1 MQPQEGVA
9 ETNDVSGAE
18 AADVHTPDETTQLL
32 RYLAQNSITKEDLKN
47 FATKDD
53 LKELATKDD
62 LKELATKDDMKKEV
76 KASEQRMMDYT
87 DKRMTEAE
95 NKFIM
100 PLHREDEKVDAVIES
115 AQQRKLFNKSES
127 GRLQSL
133 GPFSN
138 LVQA

>member
-9 ETNDVSGAE
+9 ETNNVSGAE
-18 AADVHTPDETTQLL
+18 AVDVHTPDETTQLL

-100 PLHREDEKVDAVIES
+100 PLRREDEKVDAVIES
-115 AQQRKLFNKSES
+115 AQQRKLFNKAES

-133 GPFSN
+133 GPFSK